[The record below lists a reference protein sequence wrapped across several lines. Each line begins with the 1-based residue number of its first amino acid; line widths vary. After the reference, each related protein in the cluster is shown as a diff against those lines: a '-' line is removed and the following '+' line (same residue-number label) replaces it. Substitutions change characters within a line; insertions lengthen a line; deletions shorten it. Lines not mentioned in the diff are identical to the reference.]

1 MVKRIFPNIIP
12 TNKYTR
18 NMRTEEH
25 HQTNTTT
32 IIIVKQDSVMYT
44 KMSG

>member
-1 MVKRIFPNIIP
+1 MVKRTFPNIIP

-18 NMRTEEH
+18 NMRIEEH
-25 HQTNTTT
+25 HHTNTTT